1 MDYVRKVPW
10 VLGIA
15 AAAGSVIGIFGDVW
29 WGFDVL
35 ANFRL
40 QYLIVLGIVA
50 GGLFAGGQRVG
61 SAVFAGIALYNAIL
75 IAPLYGNDPAAAA
88 SEARLEIVSANMQA
102 QNSRQMVNWLIATNP
117 DLVFL
122 FESSRQTEDLLREA
136 DLGYEVTSGI
146 EPENTY
152 GLSILSRGPIDFEML
167 QSARDGGD
175 AIRLETGLGE
185 QTVVVYAIHPPS
197 PSNPTRSEARDKL
210 LTRVG
215 RAAAEEV
222 LPVVVVGDF
231 NATPWSHGFR
241 QLVEP
246 ADLHNSQEGF
256 GYGATWHADVWPVLG
271 VPLDHL
277 VHSRDLTVVDRE
289 VGPSVGPDHRPIR
302 VVLAKA
308 AV

>member
-1 MDYVRKVPW
+1 MDYLRRLLTG
-10 VLGIA
+10 LGIA
-15 AAAGSVIGIFGDVW
+15 AGAGSIIGIFGGLW
-29 WGFDVL
+29 WGFDLL

-40 QYLIVLGIVA
+40 QYLIVLAVA
-50 GGLFAGGQRVG
+50 AAALFAGGKRVG
-61 SAVFAGIALYNAIL
+61 SALLAGIALYNAAL
-75 IAPLYGNDPAAAA
+75 IVPLYGNDPAPAAN
-88 SEARLEIVSANMQA
+88 EARLEIVSANMQA
-102 QNSRQMVNWLIATNP
+102 RTSRQMVNWLVATDP

-136 DLGYEVTSGI
+136 DLGYVVTSGI
-146 EPENTY
+146 EPENSY
-152 GLSILSRGPIDFEML
+152 GLSILSRGSVDFEML
-167 QSARDGGD
+167 PSARDGGD
-175 AIRLETGLGE
+175 AVRLETRLGE

-210 LTRVG
+210 LTRIG
-215 RAAAEEV
+215 LAAADEV

-246 ADLHNSQEGF
+246 GDLHNSQEGF
-256 GYGATWHADVWPVLG
+256 GYGATWHADVWPLLG

-277 VHSRDLTVVDRE
+277 VHTRDLTVVDRE

-302 VVLAKA
+302 VVLARA
-308 AV
+308 AI